1 MKNTRKVIVPIFTLF
16 VLLVAACS
24 NNEVSK
30 EADTTLTKTTT
41 TQNENEDSTIKDS
54 SDNASNTDITNTD
67 ANDTTTNKETAKEPK
82 SLPAKET
89 TSSNDNME
97 VDKKDEYLTKLN
109 DAKKILDEMEGSDSS
124 TYALKKVEDDR
135 YEAWDELLNEVYG
148 VLQEQ
153 LPTEKKEQ
161 LRTEQRNWIKFRD
174 DSALEAS
181 LKYKGGTQE
190 HLEYSAVSAA
200 LTEDRCFELVEEYMK

>member
-54 SDNASNTDITNTD
+54 SGNASNTDITNTD
-67 ANDTTTNKETAKEPK
+67 ANDTTTNKEKAEEPK

-89 TSSNDNME
+89 TSSNDKME

-109 DAKKILDEMEGSDSS
+109 DAKKILDEMEASDSS